1 MMRKVRKYN
10 GCELQSPIYRQVAAE
25 MAKAK
30 EDEWC
35 HYSGMPSPSSYEQ
48 KTKRGKRS

>member
-1 MMRKVRKYN
+1 MRKKRVYN
-10 GCELQSPIYRQVAAE
+10 GCELQSPIYRQVAKE

-30 EDEWC
+30 DDEWC